1 MFNQSKTFM
10 MKILAIIVIIVLSA
24 CTRNEKP
31 EQETNHLDTVENKPK
46 EQVAAPETFN
56 NERFRAVRIE
66 KAGENKYRVS
76 GKGQIFEAA
85 LSYVVEDGHNELVTG
100 NEMTDAGAPAW
111 GNFNFTLELDHQ
123 DSSHKTLILFESSPE
138 DGSRQHELIIP
149 LGR

>member
-24 CTRNEKP
+24 CTPNEKP

-56 NERFRAVRIE
+56 NERFRDIRIE

-76 GKGQIFEAA
+76 GKGQIFEANF
-85 LSYVVEDGHNELVTG
+85 SYVVEDGLNELVTG
-100 NEMTDAGAPAW
+100 NVMTDAGAPEW
-111 GNFNFTLELDHQ
+111 GNFEFIIELDN
-123 DSSHKTLILFESSPE
+123 DEPSHKTLILFESSPE

-149 LGR
+149 LD